1 MGEARRDG
9 TPAGAAG
16 RAPHNASRTGSDA
29 AGAVVAVNATAALA
43 IFVVAYF
50 FIATE
55 KVNKVKVVLIAA
67 GAMTVLGL
75 APGAEVFFSEH
86 EGIDWNVI
94 FLLLGMM
101 IIVGIIKQTGIFDYL
116 AIWAAKRSRGRPF
129 RLMVMLMLI
138 TAVASP
144 FLDNVTTIMLV
155 APVTVVV
162 CDRLRIPAQPYLIA
176 EVLASNIGGAATLI
190 GDPPNIIIGSR
201 AGLSFNDFLIHMTPP
216 VVVIFTLFVLMT
228 RVLFRRSLVYNPDR
242 ADEVMALQE
251 RRAITDPAMLK
262 RCLVVLGLVVVGFGL
277 HSVIHVEP
285 SIVALVGA
293 GVMILVSG
301 VAMDDVLPEVEWP
314 TLVFFTGLFVMVA
327 GLVHTGVIE
336 TAGEWV
342 VDVVGDDY
350 LVAAGGLL
358 FGSAVLGAFFDN
370 IPYVATMAPI
380 VEGVVAQAPDQ
391 ATGQA
396 LWWAFALGADF
407 GGNGTAVA
415 ASANVVAIGIAAR
428 TGHPISFWQFTRYG
442 IVVTALTTALAWVYV
457 WLRYFV

>member
-1 MGEARRDG
+1 MSALL
-9 TPAGAAG
+9 AL
-16 RAPHNASRTGSDA
+16 SIFL
-29 AGAVVAVNATAALA
+29 VA
-43 IFVVAYF
+43 FF

-55 KVNKVKVVLIAA
+55 KANKVKVVLIAA
-67 GAMTVLGL
+67 GVMAVLGL
-75 APGAEVFFSEH
+75 IPGSEVFFSEH

-116 AIWAAKRSRGRPF
+116 AIWAAKRSKGDPY
-129 RLMVMLMLI
+129 RLMVMLMVI
-138 TAVASP
+138 TAIASP

-201 AGLSFNDFLIHMTPP
+201 AGLTFNDFLVHMAPI
-216 VVVIFTLFVLMT
+216 VVVIFAAFVLLT
-228 RVLFRRSLVYNPDR
+228 KVLFRSSFQYNPEHVS
-242 ADEVMALQE
+242 AVMALQE
-251 RRAITDPAMLK
+251 KRAITDPRLLV
-262 RCLVVLGLVVVGFGL
+262 RCLAVLAVVVVGFGM
-277 HSVIHVEP
+277 HAVVHIEP

-293 GVMILVSG
+293 GVMLLISRLSVSE
-301 VAMDDVLPEVEWP
+301 VLAEVEWP
-314 TLVFFTGLFVMVA
+314 TLVFFMGLFVMVA
-327 GLVHTGVIE
+327 GLVQTGVIA
-336 TAGEWV
+336 TIGTWAIN
-342 VDVVGDDY
+342 VVGDDY
-350 LVAAGGLL
+350 FLAATSLL
-358 FGSAVLGAFFDN
+358 FGSSVLGAFFDN
-370 IPYVATMAPI
+370 IPYVATMAPV
-380 VEGVVAQAPDQ
+380 VEGMVAQAPDP

-428 TGHPISFWQFTRYG
+428 TGHPISFWQFTKYG
-442 IVVTALTTALAWVYV
+442 IVVTVLSTLMAWVYV
-457 WLRYFV
+457 WLRYFT

>member
-1 MGEARRDG
+1 MSAFF
-9 TPAGAAG
+9 
-16 RAPHNASRTGSDA
+16 
-29 AGAVVAVNATAALA
+29 ALG
-43 IFVVAYF
+43 IFTVAYF

-55 KVNKVKVVLIAA
+55 KVDKVKVVLIAA
-67 GAMTVLGL
+67 GLMAVTGL
-75 APGAEVFFSEH
+75 IPGAGVFFSEH

-94 FLLLGMM
+94 FLLFGMM
-101 IIVGIIKQTGIFDYL
+101 IIVGIIKQTGLFDYL
-116 AIWAAKRSRGRPF
+116 GIWAAKRSRGRPY
-129 RLMVMLMLI
+129 RLMVMLMVI

-162 CDRLRIPAQPYLIA
+162 CNRLHIPAQPYIIA

-201 AGLSFNDFLIHMTPP
+201 AGLTFNDFLVHMAPI
-216 VVVIFTLFVLMT
+216 VVITFAVFVLFT
-228 RVLFRRSLVYNPDR
+228 RLLFRKSFQYNEEHV
-242 ADEVMALQE
+242 AEVMALQE
-251 RRAITDPAMLK
+251 RRAITDPRLLA
-262 RCLVVLGLVVVGFGL
+262 RCMAVLAAVVVAFGL
-277 HSVIHVEP
+277 HAVVHIEP

-293 GVMILVSG
+293 GVMLLVSRSN
-301 VAMDDVLPEVEWP
+301 VHDVLSEVEWP
-314 TLVFFTGLFVMVA
+314 TLMFFMGLFVMVA

-336 TAGEWV
+336 SIGAWA
-342 VDVVGDDY
+342 VGVLGDNY
-350 LVAAGGLL
+350 FLAATSLL
-358 FGSAVLGAFFDN
+358 FGSSALGAFFDN

-380 VEGVVAQAPDQ
+380 VEGVVAQVPDP

-428 TGHPISFWQFTRYG
+428 TGHKISFWQFTRYG
-442 IVVTALTTALAWVYV
+442 IVVTILSTAMAWLYV
-457 WLRYFV
+457 WLRYFS